1 MRVRLVT
8 LPLLTLLVV
17 FEAAVLSRMPL
28 LHGRADVV
36 LLFIIAWSLQDRVQT
51 AWPENLA
58 GGMMM
63 GFISAYNMLI
73 PLLSYLAVGALARY
87 IRRRVWQLT
96 IVMMFALTLIGTL
109 LLHSLAAVTRIVGG
123 TPLPLVEAFRVV
135 TLPALVLNLLLAAP
149 VYALVRDLADW
160 LLPEE
165 VEI

>member
-8 LPLLTLLVV
+8 IPLLALLVV
-17 FEAAVLSRMPL
+17 FESAVLSRMPL
-28 LHGRADVV
+28 LHGTADVV
-36 LLFIIAWSLQDRVQT
+36 LLFIIAWSLQERVQT

-63 GFISAYNMLI
+63 GFISAYNVLI
-73 PLLSYLAVGALARY
+73 PLLAYLAVGALARY
-87 IRRRVWQLT
+87 ARRRVWQLT
-96 IVMMFALTLIGTL
+96 IVMMFALTFIGTL
-109 LLHSLAAVTRIVGG
+109 LLHSLAAATRIVGG
-123 TPLPLVEAFRVV
+123 TPLPLGEAFRVV